1 MIGGR
6 DRSHYSFTN
15 RAELMFF
22 IVGHKICYNK
32 SLVSLCKR
40 LKGDQNSKNMK
51 TRLLFFV
58 MISISFVLLPMNIRK
73 ILIRY

>member
-40 LKGDQNSKNMK
+40 LKGDQNSKKHEN
-51 TRLLFFV
+51 TFV
-58 MISISFVLLPMNIRK
+58 IFCNDFNFICSIANE
-73 ILIRY
+73 Y